1 MTPLNGRHASLS
13 EVSLKMLVLVSG
25 ALWLIQCSYIPGE
38 EDERSVPDV
47 PPADR
52 ESWDCLIELG
62 GSGMHVSIRAPYL
75 QDFADLQETRADS
88 GADLEL
94 ADSTGAV
101 MTRLAGSRLVVN
113 HRQNRLTAGG
123 AISLASTDSL
133 ELQSD
138 SLVWDRASNRMEVPG
153 AVSVRTSGL
162 SLKGQNL
169 LAGEEFDYW
178 IVERV
183 SGTLSGR
190 SAQGEPYEVRIE
202 ALRDSTVRGTDGLVA
217 HYDSVLAEVDDFR
230 IRSAAASWSQ
240 STSVVSFTGRV
251 HAAESGTVS
260 RRIDADELLY
270 DIGADRRVARGEVTL
285 QEDDEIRLVASRLEE
300 DGDGGWRASGDLSL
314 EEGGEVILEVGD
326 RSFRAIELRYEN
338 SQSVYTAFGAAFR
351 RDDHTM
357 LADSLI
363 YRREVDLLEAR
374 GGVSLSL
381 PEMGGSASA
390 QAASFD
396 LAAERARLEGTASE
410 PARLSRQR
418 TEEDSSH
425 TEEDSS
431 YTEEDSSYGEE
442 DSLNPREDTLY
453 IEAVHMDLDLAA
465 ERLTGNGGFWV
476 RAGGGNLEVAGES
489 GSFQSERLELGG
501 GVRFRQLDSEDLA
514 AQSRL
519 ETDSMTVQLENG
531 RLGRID
537 LPGHLRGL
545 IKGGSGQT
553 SWLSA
558 EAGSAYLEEER
569 LKRVELSGSAVVTH
583 RSPSSASVNRFRA
596 DVMSLFFD
604 PRGGLL
610 RVQARGSAELTSRL
624 PPPAEATPAD
634 TVPTPSVPFPR
645 LETQLPVAAPD
656 SAATTGASDKDSVGG
671 STNRVSGQGLNIRL
685 EEGRVVEV
693 EVTESIEGRY
703 LPGEEGGKGKRD

>member
-1 MTPLNGRHASLS
+1 MGDVTPRNGRHASRT
-13 EVSLKMLVLVSG
+13 EVRLKILLLVAG
-25 ALWLIQCSYIPGE
+25 ALWLIQCSRVPE
-38 EDERSVPDV
+38 EDERSAPDV

-62 GSGMHVSIRAPYL
+62 GSGMHVSVRAPYL

-88 GADLEL
+88 GAVLEL

-101 MTRLAGSRLVVN
+101 ITRLAGRRLVVD

-123 AISLASTDSL
+123 AISVTSTDSL
-133 ELQSD
+133 ELQGD

-153 AVSVRTSGL
+153 AVMVRTSGL
-162 SLKGQNL
+162 SLNGQNL
-169 LAGEEFDYW
+169 LAGEGFDYW

-183 SGTLSGR
+183 SGTLAGR
-190 SAQGEPYEVRIE
+190 SGQGEPYEVRIE

-240 STSVVSFTGRV
+240 STSVVSFTGGV

-260 RRIDADELLY
+260 RRIDAEELLY
-270 DIGADRRVARGEVTL
+270 EIGADRRVARGEVTL

-300 DGDGGWRASGDLSL
+300 DGDGGWRATGDSSL
-314 EEGGEVILEVGD
+314 EEGGEVILDVGD
-326 RSFRAIELRYEN
+326 RSFRASELRYEN
-338 SQSVYTAFGAAFR
+338 SQSVYSASGAVFR

-363 YRREVDLLEAR
+363 YHREADLLEAL

-418 TEEDSSH
+418 TEK
-425 TEEDSS
+425 DSS
-431 YTEEDSSYGEE
+431 YSEE
-442 DSLNPREDTLY
+442 DSLNPGADTLY
-453 IEAVHMDLDLAA
+453 IEAVRMDLDLAA
-465 ERLTGNGGFWV
+465 ERLTGNCGFWV
-476 RAGGGNLEVAGES
+476 RAGGGNLEIAGES

-501 GVRFRQLDSEDLA
+501 GVRFRQLDSADLA

-531 RLGRID
+531 RLGRVD

-558 EAGSAYLEEER
+558 DTGSAYLAEER

-610 RVQARGSAELTSRL
+610 RVLARGSAELTSRL

-634 TVPTPSVPFPR
+634 TVQ
-645 LETQLPVAAPD
+645 LETQELVVAAD
-656 SAATTGASDKDSVGG
+656 SADTTGASDEDSAGG

-703 LPGEEGGKGKRD
+703 LPGKEGGKGKRD